1 MYNLYNFEP
10 EQAFLANYRKTAR
23 LEKFFEVTT
32 VFLIL
37 LATFI
42 WLFF

>member
-10 EQAFLANYRKTAR
+10 KQEFLPDNRKTAR
-23 LEKFFEVTT
+23 TQKILETTT
-32 VFLIL
+32 VFLIFL
-37 LATFI
+37 SSLI